1 VFPHVNDGIAGR
13 LDLQG
18 CRYARRTMARVL
30 VIDDEQ
36 DVRWL
41 IRVSLERAGHEVLV
55 AEDGLRGVAIAMK
68 QHPEAIVLDLMM
80 PVMDGYGVL
89 AELAKDPRTADVPVL
104 VLSARAIPDEAD
116 RATQAGARRFLEK
129 PFDPDDLVRELAE
142 VLPGA

>member
-1 VFPHVNDGIAGR
+1 
-13 LDLQG
+13 
-18 CRYARRTMARVL
+18 MARVL
-30 VIDDEQ
+30 VIDDEP

-55 AEDGLRGVAIAMK
+55 AEDGLRGVALAMK

-89 AELAKDPRTADVPVL
+89 AELAKDPRTAGVPVL
-104 VLSARAIPDEAD
+104 VLSARAIPEEAGK
-116 RATQAGARRFLEK
+116 ATDAGARRFLEK
-129 PFDPDDLVRELAE
+129 PFDPDDLIRELAD